1 MNGNDQ
7 EKKQEKYQE
16 KEKIFE
22 MVHFDSIDLDSID
35 LDSIDMSDSINLS
48 DTVDSLNKNNQY
60 NQYNDKK
67 DKDKKEEEIKM
78 VHIKDDK
85 INIDKEIPQNGWYL
99 FTNMMNSYKWKY
111 KNSTN
116 FYVSCDLCSK
126 QISKNI

>member
-48 DTVDSLNKNNQY
+48 DTVDSLNKLGITFSLRRLFLIFLLIIR
-60 NQYNDKK
+60 K
-67 DKDKKEEEIKM
+67 IK
-78 VHIKDDK
+78 V
-85 INIDKEIPQNGWYL
+85 
-99 FTNMMNSYKWKY
+99 
-111 KNSTN
+111 
-116 FYVSCDLCSK
+116 
-126 QISKNI
+126 